1 MNHKYMTDEHKKKIS
16 ESCKK
21 NGVGKWMIGKKPSL
35 ENIEKRRNSMKGYNP
50 SQETREKLRMAML
63 GKKLSHET
71 IEKLKKSHTGIKY
84 INRKSPK
91 PFSIEH
97 RIKIGKYSTGELNH
111 NWKGGITPLRKQIRE
126 NFRYRQW
133 RSDVF
138 QRDNYTCILCNQK
151 GGILNADHIKPF
163 SLIITENGI
172 KSIEDAIICE
182 ELWNINNGRTLCVKC
197 HRATETYGNRNKKQN
212 LGN

>member
-111 NWKGGITPLRKQIRE
+111 NWKGGITPLRKQTTHLQVK
-126 NFRYRQW
+126 FRRRYLHTHLLKRL
-133 RSDVF
+133 R
-138 QRDNYTCILCNQK
+138 NQ
-151 GGILNADHIKPF
+151 INSPLFLNQSKA
-163 SLIITENGI
+163 SLIQR
-172 KSIEDAIICE
+172 KSPPP
-182 ELWNINNGRTLCVKC
+182 R
-197 HRATETYGNRNKKQN
+197 TETIKLFPFLESTDDGNNLLEIVFAPVSFSNKAY
-212 LGN
+212 